1 MIGAFENSG
10 LGKGGLQ
17 CGCGIAVGAIGVVLD
32 VVSGRLRWRL
42 LGEEY
47 GEDPVHRDHFLA
59 DGVCY
64 GVPDPDWGTA
74 VRDERETRLG
84 DLVSGAG
91 TRIGYTYDFGDDWE
105 HDILIEQVVTAGEGE
120 HYPRFLAGEAACPPE
135 DCGGWPGYER
145 LRGVLADPHHPE
157 RESMLDWLGL
167 DRAASF
173 DPGDFDAERANA
185 ALARIG

>member
-1 MIGAFENSG
+1 MREDRPSATAF
-10 LGKGGLQ
+10 
-17 CGCGIAVGAIGVVLD
+17 
-32 VVSGRLRWRL
+32 
-42 LGEEY
+42 
-47 GEDPVHRDHFLA
+47 HFLA

-64 GVPDPDWGTA
+64 GVPDPDWGTD

-120 HYPRFLAGEAACPPE
+120 HYPRFLAGEGACPPE

-185 ALARIG
+185 ALARFG